1 VPQFRYKAISATGEA
16 LEGEMEAPDQAAVV
30 QRLQSAGHLPISTDT
45 AAAAGAGS
53 VLSRDLFARRRANR
67 RDVQMLTRE
76 LATLVHA
83 GLPLDRSFEIL
94 IDLNDEPV
102 VSALLEAILESI
114 SGGASL
120 ADAMAEQTGI
130 FPRYYLSMIQAGEAG
145 GTLDV
150 VLERLSDFM
159 ERSQAMRESV
169 RSALIYPVI
178 LVAMSLIAVVILLS
192 VVVPRFRPLFEDAG
206 QALPIS
212 TQIVV
217 GLGDAFALYWWL
229 ILALVVVAGL
239 ALRWQ
244 LARPAFRLGWDR
256 MLLAL
261 PLLGDVIVRAE
272 VARFARTLG
281 TLIGNGVG
289 LLGALSL
296 ATNTVGNSAL
306 ARDLDDVSD
315 AVRQGRPLA
324 EPLRRSG
331 EFPPL
336 ATHLISVG
344 EETGRLEDMLLKA
357 AEIYDQEVSRAIE
370 RMLALLVPVLTIVL
384 GLVIAGIIG
393 SILAAILSVYQLPY

>member
-1 VPQFRYKAISATGEA
+1 MPQFRYKAISATGEA

-67 RDVQMLTRE
+67 RDVPMLTRE

>member
-1 VPQFRYKAISATGEA
+1 MPQFRYKAISATGET

-30 QRLQSAGHLPISTDT
+30 QRLQSAGHLPISTDS
-45 AAAAGAGS
+45 AAAADAGS

-83 GLPLDRSFEIL
+83 GLPLGRSFEIL

-120 ADAMAEQTGI
+120 ADAMAEQSGI

-150 VLERLSDFM
+150 VLARLSDFM

-217 GLGDAFALYWWL
+217 GLGDAFAHYWWL
-229 ILALVVVAGL
+229 ILGLVVVAGV

-296 ATNTVGNSAL
+296 ATNTVGNSSL
-306 ARDLDDVSD
+306 ASNLEEVSD

-331 EFPPL
+331 QFPPL

>member
-1 VPQFRYKAISATGEA
+1 MPQFRYKAISATGET

-30 QRLQSAGHLPISTDT
+30 QRLQSAGHLPISTDS

-120 ADAMAEQTGI
+120 ADAMAEQSGI

-150 VLERLSDFM
+150 VLARLSDFM

-217 GLGDAFALYWWL
+217 GLGDAFAHYWWL
-229 ILALVVVAGL
+229 ILGLVVVAGV

-296 ATNTVGNSAL
+296 ATNTVGNSSL
-306 ARDLDDVSD
+306 ASNLEEVND

-331 EFPPL
+331 QFPPL

>member
-1 VPQFRYKAISATGEA
+1 MPQFRYKAISATGET

-30 QRLQSAGHLPISTDT
+30 QRLQSAGHLPISTDS

-120 ADAMAEQTGI
+120 ADAMAEQSGI

-150 VLERLSDFM
+150 VLARLSDFM

-217 GLGDAFALYWWL
+217 GLGDAFAHYWWL
-229 ILALVVVAGL
+229 ILGLVVVAGV

-296 ATNTVGNSAL
+296 ATNTVGNSSL
-306 ARDLDDVSD
+306 ASNLEEVSD

-331 EFPPL
+331 QFPPL

>member
-1 VPQFRYKAISATGEA
+1 MPHFRYKAVSATGET
-16 LEGEMEAPDQAAVV
+16 LEGEMEAADQAAVV
-30 QRLQSAGHLPISTDT
+30 RRLQSAGHLPISADSI
-45 AAAAGAGS
+45 AAGVSGS
-53 VLSRDLFARRRANR
+53 FLSRDLFARRRANR
-67 RDVQMLTRE
+67 RDIHMLTRE
-76 LATLVHA
+76 LATLIQA

-94 IDLNDEPV
+94 IDLSEEQV
-102 VSALLEAILESI
+102 VRALLESILESI

-120 ADAMAEQTGI
+120 ADAMAAQPGI

-150 VLERLSDFM
+150 VLARLSDFM
-159 ERSQAMRESV
+159 ERSHAMRESV

-178 LVAMSLIAVVILLS
+178 LVVMSLSAVVILLS

-206 QALPIS
+206 QALPVP
-212 TQIVV
+212 TRIVV
-217 GLGDAFALYWWL
+217 GLGDAFAAYWWL
-229 ILALVVVAGL
+229 MLAVVVIAGL

-244 LARPAFRLGWDR
+244 LARPAFRLRWDR

-281 TLIGNGVG
+281 TLLGNGVS

-296 ATNTVGNSAL
+296 ATNTVGNSGL
-306 ARDLDDVSD
+306 ARELDEVSD
-315 AVRQGRPLA
+315 AVRQGRPLT
-324 EPLRRSG
+324 EPLLGS
-331 EFPPL
+331 ELFPPL
-336 ATHLISVG
+336 ATHLTRVG
-344 EETGRLEDMLLKA
+344 EETGRLDEMLLKV

-370 RMLALLVPVLTIVL
+370 RMLALLIPVLTIAL

-393 SILAAILSVYQLPY
+393 SILVAILSVYQLPY

>member
-1 VPQFRYKAISATGEA
+1 MPQFRYKAISATGDT

-30 QRLQSAGHLPISTDT
+30 QRLQSAGHLPISTDS

-120 ADAMAEQTGI
+120 ADAMAEQSGI

-150 VLERLSDFM
+150 VLARLSDFM

-217 GLGDAFALYWWL
+217 GLGDAFAHYWWL
-229 ILALVVVAGL
+229 ILGLVVVAGV

-296 ATNTVGNSAL
+296 ATNTVGNSSL
-306 ARDLDDVSD
+306 ASNLEEVSD

-331 EFPPL
+331 QFPPL

>member
-1 VPQFRYKAISATGEA
+1 MPQFRYKAISATGET

-30 QRLQSAGHLPISTDT
+30 QRLQSAGHLPISTDS

-83 GLPLDRSFEIL
+83 GLPLGRSFEIL

-120 ADAMAEQTGI
+120 ADAMAEQSGI

-150 VLERLSDFM
+150 VLARLSDFM

-217 GLGDAFALYWWL
+217 GLGDAFAHYWWL
-229 ILALVVVAGL
+229 ILGLVVVAGV

-296 ATNTVGNSAL
+296 ATNTVGNSSL
-306 ARDLDDVSD
+306 ASNLEEVSD

-331 EFPPL
+331 QFPPL

>member
-1 VPQFRYKAISATGEA
+1 MPQFRYKAISATGET

-30 QRLQSAGHLPISTDT
+30 QRLQSAGHLPISTDS

-120 ADAMAEQTGI
+120 ADAMAEQSGI

-150 VLERLSDFM
+150 VLARLSDFM

-192 VVVPRFRPLFEDAG
+192 VVVPRFRPPFEDAG

-217 GLGDAFALYWWL
+217 GLGDAFAHYWWL
-229 ILALVVVAGL
+229 ILGLVVVAGV

-296 ATNTVGNSAL
+296 ATNTVGNSSL
-306 ARDLDDVSD
+306 ASNLEEVSD

-331 EFPPL
+331 QFPPL